1 MDAEEIVKACLQ
13 LGVLVSGEDL
23 KRIEAG
29 LSVEDFI
36 ASKTQAVMP
45 EVDDGKQSK
54 LTYRLRKTKQD
65 IITPADIIE
74 QEKNRYEAVKGMLLS
89 KTSAISISNARDG
102 AASVTLIGVVR
113 QKGESGFV
121 LEDFT
126 GEIEVVC
133 DGDKNVDED
142 DVISVRGAVKNGK
155 LVCKDVIYPDVPLL
169 RPIGRIEASLLLMP
183 KPAKPAAAVD
193 AVLST
198 GPVETE
204 TKNIVI
210 EASPSHLNLY
220 KSGGKVSVIFYRT
233 ADEMTQQQAIN
244 MLKKRSL
251 KKGKGIAADAGAYLI
266 DPVPDILW
274 IAGKGQ
280 DWIETYKGVTIVH
293 SPEGS
298 ERQAFIN
305 LKTREAGFL

>member
-1 MDAEEIVKACLQ
+1 MDAEEIIRACMER
-13 LGVLVSGEDL
+13 GILVSGEDL

-29 LSVEDFI
+29 LGVEDFI
-36 ASKTQAVMP
+36 ASKTQPVRSDV
-45 EVDDGKQSK
+45 EDVKSGK
-54 LTYRLRKTKQD
+54 LTHRLRKARQET
-65 IITPADIIE
+65 ITPADIVE

-89 KTSAISISNARDG
+89 KTSAVSISNARDG

-126 GEIEVVC
+126 GEIGVVC
-133 DGDKNVDED
+133 DGGKNVDED

-155 LVCKDVIYPDVPLL
+155 LACKDVIYPDVPLL

-183 KPAKPAAAVD
+183 KSAKQAAVAD
-193 AVLST
+193 VVLSAT
-198 GPVETE
+198 PTETE
-204 TKNIVI
+204 AKNIVI

-220 KSGGKVSVIFYRT
+220 KGGGKVSVIFYRT

-251 KKGKGIAADAGAYLI
+251 KKPAGLAADAGAYLI

-274 IAGKGQ
+274 ITGKGQ

-298 ERQAFIN
+298 DRQAFIN
-305 LKTREAGFL
+305 LKTRESKLI